1 VGIFIFICEFIKIVY
16 DETFNSFLFS
26 NFSIVRSQSFTEEF
40 ADITTLTSDSW
51 SMQNL
56 SSPIGTITNWFQPT
70 GSIDVTVNTPFSSI
84 EWSNSETSV
93 SIENLEADIYT
104 ATVTAD
110 NGCTSVAPIEI
121 TEPTSALEAIYCHVK
136 SLLTFPCPIGRWK
149 VSTDLHSSVGQC
161 SVI

>member
-1 VGIFIFICEFIKIVY
+1 MKRLTLFFLTIFA
-16 DETFNSFLFS
+16 SFTML
-26 NFSIVRSQSFTEEF
+26 RSQSFTEEF
-40 ADITTLTSDSW
+40 VDVTTLTADGW

-104 ATVTAD
+104 ATVTDD
-110 NGCTSVAPIEI
+110 NGCTHSVAPIEI

-136 SLLTFPCPIGRWK
+136 SLLTFPCE
-149 VSTDLHSSVGQC
+149 SLY
-161 SVI
+161 